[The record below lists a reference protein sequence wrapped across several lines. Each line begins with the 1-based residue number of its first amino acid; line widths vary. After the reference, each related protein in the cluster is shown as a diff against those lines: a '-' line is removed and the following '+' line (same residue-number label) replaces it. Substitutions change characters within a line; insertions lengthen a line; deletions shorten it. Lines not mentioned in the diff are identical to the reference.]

1 MLWRRGVLCIILIR
15 FDKIIRALKLQEY
28 FAAYLYQHRQLT
40 LQGIGHFKLDK
51 DLSLHEP
58 EKDPWPENAIQF
70 ECDKLAGVDA
80 QLIDFLSEQSGK
92 IKPLTMAD
100 LDSYLSSGRELLNIG
115 KPFYISGIGW
125 LLKSQQEV
133 YVFEQAEPVAPSQM
147 PGAEHEYFIKDRTK
161 DNRDGEA
168 SFDFSY
174 PQQKKRSNKT
184 AAFFAIVLMLSVF
197 GLAGY
202 FLIWPWLNKP
212 QEQPENVAPTVEEKV
227 ESQLQEEK
235 TEQANSNRSSV
246 LLDTFHTKSGA
257 LKRYEQLKSYG
268 HNVVLATADSS
279 YFELKLILQQ
289 PIADEEK
296 IKDSLSRLFGKPVK
310 TP

>member
-1 MLWRRGVLCIILIR
+1 M
-15 FDKIIRALKLQEY
+15 KLQEY

-40 LQGIGHFKLDK
+40 LQGIGHFTLDK
-51 DLSLHEP
+51 DLSIHEP
-58 EKDPWPENAIQF
+58 EKQAWPENAIHF
-70 ECDKLAGVDA
+70 KCNKLAGVDV
-80 QLIDFLSEQSGK
+80 QLIDYLSEQSGK
-92 IKPLTMAD
+92 MKTLTMAD

-133 YVFEQAEPVAPSQM
+133 YVFEQAEPVAPSEM

-161 DNRDGEA
+161 DNRDGGA

-174 PQQKKRSNKT
+174 PLQKKRSNKA
-184 AAFFAIVLMLSVF
+184 AAFFAILLMLTVF

-202 FLIWPWLNKP
+202 FLIWPWLNTPLSKT
-212 QEQPENVAPTVEEKV
+212 ETIAPKVEEKV
-227 ESQLQEEK
+227 ASRLQEEK
-235 TEQANSNRSSV
+235 TEQASTDRSAV
-246 LLDTFHTKSGA
+246 LLDTFHTKRGA

-268 HNVVLATADSS
+268 HNVVLETADSL

-289 PIADEEK
+289 PIADEER

>member
-1 MLWRRGVLCIILIR
+1 MKV
-15 FDKIIRALKLQEY
+15 QEY

-40 LQGIGHFKLDK
+40 LQGIGHFSLDR
-51 DLSLHEP
+51 DLSIQES
-58 EKDPWPENAIQF
+58 EKQVWPENAIHF

-80 QLIDFLSEQSGK
+80 ALIEYLSEQSGK
-92 IKPLTMAD
+92 MKTLTMAD

-125 LLKSQQEV
+125 LLKSQQQV

-161 DNRDGEA
+161 DNRHGETA
-168 SFDFSY
+168 FDFSY

-184 AAFFAIVLMLSVF
+184 AAFFAILLMLTVF

-202 FLIWPWLNKP
+202 FLIWPWLNAPVEKT
-212 QEQPENVAPTVEEKV
+212 ETVAPPLEEKV
-227 ESQLQEEK
+227 ESPLQVEK
-235 TEQANSNRSSV
+235 SKQASTDRSAI
-246 LLDTFHTKSGA
+246 LLDIFHTKRGA

-268 HNVVLATADSS
+268 HNVVLETADSL

-289 PIADEEK
+289 PAADQEK
-296 IKDSLSRLFGKPVK
+296 LKDSLSRFFGKPVK